1 MEYTTPVQVL
11 RQGQLHLFDEGETLL
26 TMSQP
31 HTQQVYIVLRGHIT
45 MHLADQRTF
54 LAGSAT

>member
-1 MEYTTPVQVL
+1 MQVL

-26 TMSQP
+26 TKSQP
-31 HTQQVYIVLRGHIT
+31 HTQQVYIVLRGHVT

-54 LAGSAT
+54 LAGTAA